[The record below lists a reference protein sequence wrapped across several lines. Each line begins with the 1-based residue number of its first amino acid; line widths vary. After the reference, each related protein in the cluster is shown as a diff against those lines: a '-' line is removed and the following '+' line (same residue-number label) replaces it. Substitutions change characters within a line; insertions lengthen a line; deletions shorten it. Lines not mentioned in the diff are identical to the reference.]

1 MPTVRSNF
9 NTAGTALVLTLA
21 CAASQAAVVP
31 YVGTQGP
38 KPDLTNP
45 APPAL
50 QMSVQN
56 EISAYQQLVTSLGS
70 QGFETGTQ
78 SFDYQGG
85 SASFSGGSQI
95 IDGSLADPTLG
106 RYNLTTGLPAD
117 PVTGE
122 DSPGKWLEA
131 SSNFSVSFSLGVT
144 AFSFFVTDLGDYRG
158 QFVLDLYGA
167 NGLLGSYALQ
177 NTKTGDTEVPDPA
190 DPTNTVRVSGTGNGN
205 LLFFGATSSTPGAAF
220 TRADFRISQCVQGVN
235 GCTGATDIIGFDS
248 FSVGKYTGQPSGS
261 VPEPGVLALVAI
273 GLLGVGALSRRKA

>member
-1 MPTVRSNF
+1 MLTVRSNL

-38 KPDLTNP
+38 KPDLTDP
-45 APPAL
+45 APPVL

-56 EISAYQQLVTSLGS
+56 EVSAYQQLVTSLGT
-70 QGFETGTQ
+70 QGFEMGTP

-85 SASFSGGSQI
+85 SASFSGAAQI
-95 IDGSLADPTLG
+95 IDGRLADPTLG

-117 PVTGE
+117 PVTG
-122 DSPGKWLEA
+122 DASPGKWLEA
-131 SSNFSVSFSLGVT
+131 SSNFSVNFSVGVT

-158 QFVLDLYGA
+158 EFVLDLYGA
-167 NGLLGSYALQ
+167 NGLLGSYTLQ
-177 NTKTGDTEVPDPA
+177 NTKIGDTAVPDPA

-248 FSVGKYTGQPSGS
+248 FSVGKYTGQPGGS